1 MKFADRMD
9 LVKASG
15 IRFVQKKIASK
26 EDVISF
32 AAGLPDGDLF
42 PLEEIRSLTD
52 RLLKENGKAA
62 LQYGMTQGYGPLLE
76 ALSKRMKE
84 KEDIDSKPENI
95 IVTTGSQQGLGMS
108 AIAFVNEGDIVLAE
122 NPSYLGGINACRP
135 YGCSFLGVDTD
146 DDGIVIEDLEK
157 KLKENPNISLI
168 YVIPNF
174 QNPTGKAWSLERRLG
189 FMKAIEPYE
198 LVVVEDNPYGEI
210 RFKGEHLP
218 TLKSLD
224 KQGKVIYLG
233 SFSKILCPGL
243 RVAWA
248 CADKEI
254 IEKMEL
260 LKQGID
266 LQCNEMAQMQ
276 VLAYL
281 ENCDVEKHVQDIR
294 DCYKHRCQLML
305 DEMEKEFPEYVK
317 FTRPEGGMFIW
328 AELPEKINATELLD
342 AAVDAGVAY
351 VPGEYFYATEEEA
364 KPNTMRLN
372 YTIMSD
378 EQIIKGVK
386 RLAEVIKKAYQ
397 E

>member
-1 MKFADRMD
+1 MKFANRMD

-26 EDVISF
+26 TDVISF

-42 PLEEIRSLTD
+42 PLEELTQLTD
-52 RLLKENGKAA
+52 KLLTENGKAA
-62 LQYGMTQGYGPLLE
+62 LQYGMTQGYKPLLE
-76 ALSKRMKE
+76 KIAARMKE
-84 KEDIDSKPENI
+84 KENVTCTTDNLI
-95 IVTTGSQQGLGMS
+95 ITTGSQQGLGMS
-108 AIAFVNEGDIVLAE
+108 AMAFVNEGDIVLAE

-146 DDGIVIEDLEK
+146 DDGIVIDDLER
-157 KLKENPNISLI
+157 KLQENAKISLI

-174 QNPTGKAWSLERRLG
+174 QNPTGKAWTLERRKQ
-189 FMKAIEPYE
+189 FMKAIEPYD

-210 RFKGEHLP
+210 CFTGNEFP
-218 TLKSLD
+218 SLKSMD

-243 RVAWA
+243 RVAWV
-248 CADKEI
+248 CANEEI
-254 IEKMEL
+254 VQKMEL

-281 ENCDVEKHVQDIR
+281 EHCDVDAHIQTIR
-294 DCYKHRCQLML
+294 DAYQHRCNLML
-305 DEMEKEFPEYVK
+305 EELEKQLPAYVK

-328 AELPEKINATELLD
+328 AELPENMDATEMLD

-351 VPGEYFYATEEEA
+351 VPGEYFYATEEA
-364 KPNTMRLN
+364 ARKNTMRLN
-372 YTIMSD
+372 YTIMKD
-378 EQIIKGVK
+378 EQIIEGVK
-386 RLAEVIKKAYQ
+386 RLAGVIETVYNG
-397 E
+397 

>member
-26 EDVISF
+26 SDVISF
-32 AAGLPDGDLF
+32 AAGLPDGKLF
-42 PLEEIRSLTD
+42 PVEDLKRLTD
-52 RLLKENGKAA
+52 EIFEKQGKTA
-62 LQYGMTQGYGPLLE
+62 LQYGMTQGYKPLLE
-76 ALSKRMKE
+76 KLAQRMKE
-84 KEDIDSKPENI
+84 KEDVTCTPENI

-108 AIAFVNEGDIVLAE
+108 AMAFVNPGGIVLAE

-157 KLKENPNISLI
+157 KLAAHPEINLI

-174 QNPTGKAWSLERRLG
+174 QNPTGKAWTLERRKG
-189 FMKAIEPYE
+189 FMKAIEPYD

-210 RFKGEHLP
+210 RFEGEHLP
-218 TLKSLD
+218 SLKALD
-224 KQGKVIYLG
+224 TQEKVIYLG

-243 RVAWA
+243 RVAWV
-248 CADKEI
+248 CAKKEI

-276 VLAYL
+276 VLAFL
-281 ENCDVEKHVQDIR
+281 DNCDVEKHIQTIR
-294 DCYKHRCQLML
+294 DAYKHKCQLML
-305 DEMEKEFPEYVK
+305 SEMKKQLPPYVK
-317 FTRPEGGMFIW
+317 FTIPEGGMFIW
-328 AELPEKINATELLD
+328 AELPEKVDATALLD
-342 AAVDAGVAY
+342 TAVDHGVAY
-351 VPGEYFYATEEEA
+351 VPGEYFYANEDES
-364 KPNTMRLN
+364 KKNTMRLN

-378 EQIIKGVK
+378 EQIITGVK
-386 RLAEVIKKAYQ
+386 RLAEVIEAACKD
-397 E
+397 